1 MPTAFWAIYWA
12 AKTPE
17 VLARCVVEANE
28 ALAAIEG
35 GDPISTVLTRMPE
48 IDAVVSE
55 VGVGGWVG
63 PWWGTEVDSIE

>member
-63 PWWGTEVDSIE
+63 P